1 MVPAYLR
8 HISREIRTKGDRT
21 TFALVCTCGNDRFDL
36 FHNKFTKEEQ
46 AEYDRYIAEEE
57 RVFRG
62 SYASMCTQ
70 DKDGKLRHW
79 KIVFPEIRIEVFP
92 PEMPSFASVVS
103 WRARCCQCGTE
114 HLIFDNR
121 FHGYD
126 GIFCN
131 DGQNRDY
138 VPNYV
143 QRSNREKAPRRVEI
157 TTENDVT
164 LAQFK
169 ENTGIDSDQ
178 DAYSNGFG
186 WISISIVD
194 EKGKKTKL
202 LDHESA

>member
-169 ENTGIDSDQ
+169 ENTGIDCDQ